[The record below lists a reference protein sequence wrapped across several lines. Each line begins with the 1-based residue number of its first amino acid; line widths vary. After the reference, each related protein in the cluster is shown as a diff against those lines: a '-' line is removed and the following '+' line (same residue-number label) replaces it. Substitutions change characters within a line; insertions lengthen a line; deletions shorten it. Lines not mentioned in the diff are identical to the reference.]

1 MKKRFH
7 GQKSARIGGEVGNKE
22 AIRYYQGLDVNV
34 LSRDF
39 MLKEGAHAR
48 NKIFNDLW
56 LSVGFQFRQQTNH
69 DFEHLILL
77 LGDPDL
83 MAGTA
88 REGDVAWLLHSA
100 QSDGKAYDAIV
111 RYKIIDSRIGN
122 LWSSSVEPECSP
134 ARHMD
139 RFDKQI
145 FGSMDKV
152 N

>member
-1 MKKRFH
+1 M
-7 GQKSARIGGEVGNKE
+7 GNKE
-22 AIRYYQGLDVNV
+22 AILYYQGLDVSV

-56 LSVGFQFRQQTNH
+56 LSVGFQFRQQSNH
-69 DFEHLILL
+69 DLEQVILL
-77 LGDPDL
+77 LGDPDM

-88 REGDVAWLLHSA
+88 KEGDIACLLHSA
-100 QSDGKAYDAIV
+100 KSDGISYDAIV
-111 RYKIIDSRIGN
+111 GYKIKEGRIGN
-122 LWSSSVEPECSP
+122 LWSSTVEPECSP

-145 FGSMDKV
+145 FGGLK
-152 N
+152 